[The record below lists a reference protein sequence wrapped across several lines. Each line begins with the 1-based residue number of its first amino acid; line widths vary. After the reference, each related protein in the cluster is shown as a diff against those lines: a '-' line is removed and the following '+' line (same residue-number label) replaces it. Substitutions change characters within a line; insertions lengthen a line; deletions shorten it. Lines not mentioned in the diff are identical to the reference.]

1 MENRR
6 EFGKERQRLLLPP
19 IGDADWRG
27 DSPPVVVVFYEFE
40 FTVDAKIDGRAAT
53 IGSEQQVQLVEEA
66 VPLDLDAVRVYE

>member
-1 MENRR
+1 M
-6 EFGKERQRLLLPP
+6 FPP
-19 IGDADWRG
+19 LGDADWRR

-66 VPLDLDAVRVYE
+66 VPLVLDAVRVYE

>member
-1 MENRR
+1 
-6 EFGKERQRLLLPP
+6 
-19 IGDADWRG
+19 
-27 DSPPVVVVFYEFE
+27 VVFYEFE